1 MLIYTVSVR
10 SHLNEI
16 RYTIPL
22 TDTRQTAKSR
32 SKRAKAIKKAKKAAI
47 LNPEAQ
53 MPKVPIYE
61 QSIDLPSG
69 DGTVQ
74 GAVEAATARSDLT
87 KAMRAKRRSKI
98 KEDNFLRT
106 MK

>member
-1 MLIYTVSVR
+1 
-10 SHLNEI
+10 
-16 RYTIPL
+16 
-22 TDTRQTAKSR
+22 
-32 SKRAKAIKKAKKAAI
+32 
-47 LNPEAQ
+47 